1 VYNYAKIDR
10 NDIQELDNWRDNI
23 TDEYTRGKINKES
36 YDKLGDEISI
46 SYGEILTKEID
57 SLNNLSEND
66 KVKRLSTII
75 NDIEDMR
82 TKGKINNEYYANLKK
97 ETSIL
102 YQEIFKKRIDSLNS
116 LPENDKG
123 KLLDKIKDDISDACS
138 KEKISE
144 LHYTLLKEKVS
155 NYEKPKA

>member
-1 VYNYAKIDR
+1 M
-10 NDIQELDNWRDNI
+10 RDNI
-23 TDEYTRGKINKES
+23 SDEYTIGKINKES

-46 SYGEILTKEID
+46 SYGEIFTKVID

-66 KVKRLSTII
+66 KLKQLCTII
-75 NDIEDMR
+75 SDIEDMHA
-82 TKGKINNEYYANLKK
+82 KGKINNEYYTNLKK

-102 YQEIFKKRIDSLNS
+102 YQDIFKKKIDSLNN

-123 KLLDKIKDDISDACS
+123 KLLGETKDDIYDAYS

-144 LHYTLLKEKVS
+144 LHYTLLKEKLS
-155 NYEKPKA
+155 NYEQPNT